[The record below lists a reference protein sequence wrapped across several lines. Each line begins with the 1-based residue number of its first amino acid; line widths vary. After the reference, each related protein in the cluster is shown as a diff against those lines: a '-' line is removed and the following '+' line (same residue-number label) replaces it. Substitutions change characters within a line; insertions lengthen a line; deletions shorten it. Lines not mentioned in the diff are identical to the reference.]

1 MQNISVDVHKCYQT
15 DHKNQLVDINGLR
28 IQVFKYETVFK
39 IL

>member
-1 MQNISVDVHKCYQT
+1 MQNIHLDLHKGYQT

-28 IQVFKYETVFK
+28 IQAFKYETVFK